1 LKKCIKFDNQRK
13 DVFKLL
19 YKVYAKSKK
28 YINASDACISLGD
41 LYMESNDYENAKD
54 VYISDIQ
61 FNPENAIGH
70 WKVGLVMHK
79 LGHYNMALD
88 RYYYRFYCLI
98 T

>member
-1 LKKCIKFDNQRK
+1 
-13 DVFKLL
+13 
-19 YKVYAKSKK
+19 
-28 YINASDACISLGD
+28 
-41 LYMESNDYENAKD
+41 MESNDYENAKD